1 MVSGTT
7 LEDGTDR
14 LSRNVDNELLFYAA
28 LLTEKPQ
35 RCTLTTTIWT
45 ITLITLKLYNISYTH
60 TQSTV
65 QRTYIS
71 VTRFWNEQD
80 YQHYQSY
87 MSIRLESLRK
97 DKLLY
102 NKFRFTSLCSAA
114 TSLRVGSI
122 SCTVILQWVA
132 WNPCN
137 KESLISWYTN
147 R

>member
-65 QRTYIS
+65 QSTYIS
-71 VTRFWNEQD
+71 VTRF
-80 YQHYQSY
+80 
-87 MSIRLESLRK
+87 
-97 DKLLY
+97 
-102 NKFRFTSLCSAA
+102 
-114 TSLRVGSI
+114 
-122 SCTVILQWVA
+122 
-132 WNPCN
+132 
-137 KESLISWYTN
+137 
-147 R
+147 